1 MPLDWSEAFS
11 STKSGKL
18 WGYIDMG
25 KTFTDDTKAKF
36 TEFQANNGSNINLY
50 LDSSSK
56 KRILWL
62 KLNNNAYL
70 IMKLNQILKD
80 HINYKKDPKND
91 KKKLSFLGF

>member
-1 MPLDWSEAFS
+1 MPLDWSEAFA

-25 KTFTDDTKAKF
+25 KTFTNDTKAKF

-56 KRILWL
+56 KRI
-62 KLNNNAYL
+62 
-70 IMKLNQILKD
+70 ID
-80 HINYKKDPKND
+80 E
-91 KKKLSFLGF
+91 